1 MNLDVLDRK
10 IFGMKLDK
18 IDIELLGLLQEDC
31 KKTTKQ
37 YADALHLSKT
47 AVYERIRRLERNR
60 VITQYAALVDKES
73 VGRDFMVLC
82 QIRLV
87 QHTKENV
94 LKFEREVLQLK
105 EVSECFH
112 VGGDHDYILKIYVK
126 DMKSYREFMV
136 TKLTAIANIGNTQ
149 SSFVI
154 NEVKNSPSV
163 HI

>member
-1 MNLDVLDRK
+1 MDA
-10 IFGMKLDK
+10 LDK
-18 IDIELLGLLQEDC
+18 QLIQLLQEDC
-31 KKTTKQ
+31 KKTTKY
-37 YADALHLSKT
+37 YADQLQLSKT
-47 AVYERIRRLERNR
+47 AVYERIRRLERTGI
-60 VITQYAALVDKES
+60 ITDYVALVDKEK
-73 VGRDFMVLC
+73 VKREFTVLC

-94 LKFEREVLQLK
+94 LKFEREVLKLE

-112 VGGDHDYILKIYVK
+112 VGGDYDYILKINVE

-136 TKLTAIANIGNTQ
+136 TKLTAINNIGNTQ

-154 NEVKNSPSV
+154 SEVKNRPSV

>member
-1 MNLDVLDRK
+1 MDT
-10 IFGMKLDK
+10 LDK
-18 IDIELLGLLQEDC
+18 QLIQLLQEDC

-37 YADALHLSKT
+37 YADQLQLSKT
-47 AVYERIRRLERNR
+47 AVYERIRRLERMGI
-60 VITQYAALVDKES
+60 ITDYVALVDKQK
-73 VGRDFMVLC
+73 VNRDFTVLC
-82 QIRLV
+82 HVRLV

-94 LKFEREVLQLK
+94 LKFEREVLKLE

-112 VGGDHDYILKIYVK
+112 VGGDYDYILKINVE

-136 TKLTAIANIGNTQ
+136 TKLTVINNIGNTQ

-154 NEVKNSPSV
+154 SEVKNRPSV

>member
-1 MNLDVLDRK
+1 MVRK
-10 IFGMKLDK
+10 IVGMKLDK
-18 IDIELLGLLQEDC
+18 VDIELVRLLQEDC

-47 AVYERIRRLERNR
+47 AVYERIRRLERNG
-60 VITQYAALVDKES
+60 VITQYAALVDKVK

-94 LKFEREVLQLK
+94 LKFEREVLQLQ

-112 VGGDHDYILKIYVK
+112 VGGDYDYILKIFVE

-149 SSFVI
+149 SSFVV
-154 NEVKNSPSV
+154 NEGKNRPSV
-163 HI
+163 QM

>member
-1 MNLDVLDRK
+1 MDVLDK
-10 IFGMKLDK
+10 QLIQ
-18 IDIELLGLLQEDC
+18 LLQKDC
-31 KKTTKQ
+31 KRTTKY
-37 YADALHLSKT
+37 YADQLQLSKT
-47 AVYERIRRLERNR
+47 AVYERIRRLERTGI
-60 VITQYAALVDKES
+60 ITDYVALVNKEK
-73 VGRDFMVLC
+73 VQRDFTVLC

-94 LKFEREVLQLK
+94 LKFEREVLKLE

-112 VGGDHDYILKIYVK
+112 VGGDYDYILKINVE

-136 TKLTAIANIGNTQ
+136 TKLTAINNIGNTQ

-154 NEVKNSPSV
+154 NEVKNRPSV

>member
-1 MNLDVLDRK
+1 MDT
-10 IFGMKLDK
+10 LDK
-18 IDIELLGLLQEDC
+18 QLIQLLQKDC
-31 KKTTKQ
+31 KKTTKY
-37 YADALHLSKT
+37 YADQLQLSKT
-47 AVYERIRRLERNR
+47 AVYERIRRLERTGI
-60 VITQYAALVDKES
+60 ITDYVALVDKEK
-73 VGRDFMVLC
+73 VQRDFTVLC

-94 LKFEREVLQLK
+94 LKFEREVLKLE

-112 VGGDHDYILKIYVK
+112 VGGDYDYVLKINVE

-136 TKLTAIANIGNTQ
+136 TKLTAINNIGNTQ

-154 NEVKNSPSV
+154 SEVKNRPSV